1 MKPIKRWWLA
11 FVLLI
16 TILFA
21 TISTPISTLNAQA
34 ASAPEMNARAAIA
47 IDAQNGQI
55 LYQKNAQQR
64 LPIASMSKLVTLAI
78 VEQEVYQGKLKLDQ
92 KVKVTK
98 AEAKM
103 SENKDFSNV
112 PLKKGQSYTVRQLMQ
127 MSIVKSADAATVV
140 LARANGDSSQEF
152 VTKMDKMANQMGL
165 KNYRFYNPVGLQN
178 SDMGQFKLKNV
189 SNDAENSMTAVDM
202 AKLGRYLTKHD
213 PLILQYAKQTS
224 VSVDGKKYPTLNT
237 MLPGQKDAPRQVK
250 IAGLKTGT
258 SDKAGQ
264 CFISLG
270 YYEGRP
276 IVTVVMH
283 ASDRFAN
290 TKQLYQYV
298 ANEWQ
303 LKEQRP
309 QQTVA
314 VSNGRQANVTV
325 QAKQSVKLWLP
336 AKRTVNPRLANSQD
350 AEISS
355 LKAPVGTKKPVGYLT
370 YPTVMTIDGHS
381 MRIKAYAQDRVS
393 RTGILGLWDRLT
405 KF

>member
-1 MKPIKRWWLA
+1 MKPIKRLWLVL
-11 FVLLI
+11 VLLI

-21 TISTPISTLNAQA
+21 TISAPIGTLNVKA
-34 ASAPEMNARAAIA
+34 ADAPEVNARAAIA
-47 IDAQNGQI
+47 VDAQNGQI
-55 LYQKNAQQR
+55 LYQKNAQQQ

-78 VEQEVYQGKLKLDQ
+78 IEQEVNQGKLKLGQ

-103 SENKDFSNV
+103 SENKDLSNI
-112 PLKKGQSYTVRQLMQ
+112 PLRDGQSYTVRQLMQ
-127 MSIVKSADAATVV
+127 MSVIKSADAATVV

-152 VTKMDKMANQMGL
+152 VQKMNKMAAQMGM
-165 KNYRFYNPVGLQN
+165 KKYRFYNPVGLEN
-178 SDMGQFKLKNV
+178 GDMGQFKLKNA
-189 SNDAENSMTAVDM
+189 SNDAENSMTATDV
-202 AKLGRYLTKHD
+202 AKMGRYLQKND
-213 PLILQYAKQTS
+213 PLVLQYAKQTS

-237 MLPGQKDAPRQVK
+237 MLLGQKDAPRQVK

-283 ASDRFAN
+283 AADRFAS

-309 QQTVA
+309 QQVM
-314 VSNGRQANVTV
+314 VVNKGRQANVVV
-325 QAKQSVKLWLP
+325 QAKQSTKYWLP
-336 AKRTVNPRLANSQD
+336 AKRTVTPLLEDGQGKD
-350 AEISS
+350 ITS

-370 YPTVMTIDGHS
+370 YPTVMTIDGHP
-381 MRIKAYAQDRVS
+381 MQIKAYAQSRVIRS
-393 RTGILGLWDRLT
+393 GILGLWDRLT

>member
-34 ASAPEMNARAAIA
+34 AAAPEVNARAAIA

-78 VEQEVYQGKLKLDQ
+78 VEQEVDQGKLKLDQ

-112 PLKKGQSYTVRQLMQ
+112 LLKEDQSYTVRQLMQ

-189 SNDAENSMTAVDM
+189 SNDAENFMTAVDM

-213 PLILQYAKQTS
+213 PLVLQYAKQTS

-309 QQTVA
+309 QQTVV

-336 AKRTVNPRLANSQD
+336 AKRTVNPAWQ
-350 AEISS
+350 IV
-355 LKAPVGTKKPVGYLT
+355 K
-370 YPTVMTIDGHS
+370 M
-381 MRIKAYAQDRVS
+381 Q
-393 RTGILGLWDRLT
+393 
-405 KF
+405 KFRH